1 MKTFKKIQTLIERAD
16 TRGINSK
23 ILHMDGQITAYK
35 DMLYHL
41 QGLDITAAM
50 SKCEHNMELV
60 RHNRELLRQAMDI
73 HQPDRP
79 DPIWELALPKKRQ
92 G

>member
-1 MKTFKKIQTLIERAD
+1 MKTFKKIQTLIERANKN
-16 TRGINSK
+16 GIKSK

-41 QGLDITAAM
+41 QGLDITAAI
-50 SKCEHNMELV
+50 SKCEHNLELV
-60 RHNRELLRQAMDI
+60 RHNRELLRQVRGRERLTAERGE
-73 HQPDRP
+73 QPTVVSSR
-79 DPIWELALPKKRQ
+79 